1 MTTPSLTFDS
11 SSPVI
16 IASFPDACSVMTSAL
31 DSPSSM
37 VQVHLSGRYLS

>member
-1 MTTPSLTFDS
+1 MTTPSLAFDS
-11 SSPVI
+11 SWSVSM
-16 IASFPDACSVMTSAL
+16 ASFPDACSVMTSAF